1 VVKTEYLISVNTK
14 ENICSDK
21 KSFENLLM
29 TNRNIKIEENKIIYK
44 DVEYGYKNQENKIS
58 NTDIIYYHVTIEIL
72 SNGVPVKV
80 EKINDYEVLLRDI
93 RIILMKITSEIE
105 ILWDDLSF
113 YYSQNAYPL
122 IYEIENLMRKLL
134 TKFMLINVG
143 TKWEK
148 ENIPSK
154 ISKSKN
160 TDKEINLGN
169 GLLYQLDFIELSNFL
184 FDEYA
189 LNKNINDLQKKVKKD
204 EDIPLK
210 MLDDFLYKSNWERYF
225 KDIVQVENEHLRKQ
239 WDELYKLRCKI
250 AHNNMF
256 TKENYNKVN
265 SIIAELK
272 PSVETAIAQLDKI
285 TVDDNVKERVT
296 ESFAVINKEH
306 LGEFIIEYNKL
317 ENSLQNLLQIIGA
330 EDKLFEMRKNS
341 LSSKSI
347 NFLLENKIITEEE
360 YKKLKVMIYKR
371 NNLVHGHSNIPELF
385 MKVNSMNI
393 FVKKLI
399 EFTFVYFWG
408 VKILF

>member
-1 VVKTEYLISVNTK
+1 MKTEYLISVNTK
-14 ENICSDK
+14 ENVCADK

-29 TNRNIKIEENKIIYK
+29 TNRDIKVENNKITHRGI
-44 DVEYGYKNQENKIS
+44 EYGYKNQANNIP
-58 NTDIIYYHVTIEIL
+58 NTDIVYYHITFEIITEAITEEMI
-72 SNGVPVKV
+72 GK
-80 EKINDYEVLLRDI
+80 YEILLRDI

-134 TKFMLINVG
+134 TKFMLINIG

-160 TDKEINLGN
+160 SDKEINLGN

-189 LNKNINDLQKKVKKD
+189 LNKNINDLPKRVKKN
-204 EDIPLK
+204 EDIPFSL
-210 MLDDFLYKSNWERYF
+210 LDDFLYKSNWERYF
-225 KDIVQVENEHLRKQ
+225 KGIVQVENEHLRKQ

-256 TKENYNKVN
+256 TKENYNRVN
-265 SIIAELK
+265 SIITELK
-272 PSVETAIAQLDKI
+272 PSFETAIAQLDKI

-296 ESFAVINKEH
+296 ENFAVINKEY

-317 ENSLQNLLQIIGA
+317 VNSLSDLLQTYGI
-330 EDKLFEMRKNS
+330 EDQQFDMRRIN
-341 LSSKSI
+341 LSSKSLNYI
-347 NFLLENKIITEEE
+347 YNKSIISEEE
-360 YKKLKVMIYKR
+360 YKKLKVIIYKR
-371 NNLVHGHSNIPELF
+371 NNLVHGNSNIDEEYDLERYISDI
-385 MKVNSMNI
+385 KSINASINGKLE
-393 FVKKLI
+393 KKLI
-399 EFTFVYFWG
+399 DKE
-408 VKILF
+408 